1 MWNVCVLLFVLLG
14 ETGVRAFTL
23 FPAPSPFKRPAL
35 RRHAVSSLR
44 AEQQLDTAAVREAVQ
59 RTASL
64 PFDDPSK
71 VRVVVAGATG
81 YIGKFVVREF
91 VNQGFQTVAF
101 VRPGATVREDLFEG
115 AEIRHG
121 QATDLDDIRQN
132 AFGDEQVDVVVS
144 CLASRSGTKSDSWAV
159 DYQATKNMLDVAVEK
174 GAKHFIL
181 LSAFCVNIP
190 KLQFQHA
197 KLKVEADIRKATE
210 EGKLTHAIARP
221 TAFFKSLSGQLET
234 VQQGWPF
241 IAFTIGGERV
251 CKCNPISEPDLAAFM
266 VECARNPSKWNRAIP
281 VGGPGPA
288 LSMEDQGRLMYEATG
303 KGEPAYWKFP
313 IEIFDPIIGA
323 FDWMGQFF
331 PQMEDAAELARIGKY
346 YGEYDMLTG
355 PDVKGA
361 EGEIWGEDLLGDHYK
376 KIAVEGQEYDPYT
389 TMFGGGKKEKSQAE
403 EGKERET
410 VGAA

>member
-1 MWNVCVLLFVLLG
+1 MLLFVLLG

-197 KLKVEADIRKATE
+197 KVR
-210 EGKLTHAIARP
+210 
-221 TAFFKSLSGQLET
+221 SS
-234 VQQGWPF
+234 
-241 IAFTIGGERV
+241 
-251 CKCNPISEPDLAAFM
+251 
-266 VECARNPSKWNRAIP
+266 PS
-281 VGGPGPA
+281 GGP
-288 LSMEDQGRLMYEATG
+288 
-303 KGEPAYWKFP
+303 
-313 IEIFDPIIGA
+313 
-323 FDWMGQFF
+323 
-331 PQMEDAAELARIGKY
+331 
-346 YGEYDMLTG
+346 
-355 PDVKGA
+355 
-361 EGEIWGEDLLGDHYK
+361 LLRCQ
-376 KIAVEGQEYDPYT
+376 EGQSGIHAGRQPSRQAGRRAGRQT
-389 TMFGGGKKEKSQAE
+389 GMRAGGQAGGQAE
-403 EGKERET
+403 RKTSR
-410 VGAA
+410 